1 MTGIVLLLL
10 TTELILRAGAHS
22 DFEHKLEPAVH
33 RKTMHVSP
41 FNPPVAADGSERGA
55 VETEARV
62 ITAE

>member
-1 MTGIVLLLL
+1 MFLLLLLL
-10 TTELILRAGAHS
+10 TSTELILRAGAHS
-22 DFEHKLEPAVH
+22 DSEYALMPAVH

-55 VETEARV
+55 AETEARV